1 MKSFAI
7 YRLPYQKECTM
18 MIQHEGEPLKLKS
31 YTELNGKRGFVM
43 APFAVSPTQ
52 PILLIEADEVRSVDI
67 SRSVEC
73 GMDSRSV
80 ECGMDSRSVECGVR
94 SENGT
99 EIQDSYTKSLIPE
112 IISHSTL
119 HTPHSTNPFHA
130 PHSSNLSSRQRY
142 HIDFS
147 NFHSNLLNGEF
158 QKIVLSRCVQEPR
171 KEEQLPMTLF
181 QKACELYPRMFISLV
196 YTPQSGMW
204 LMATP
209 EILLEGGGNDW
220 HTIALAG
227 TMKLEGESLSF
238 DSPPVK
244 GEARL
249 SDIAWTTKNIQEQ
262 RYVATYL
269 MECLEHFSSQITE
282 EGPYTARAAN
292 LVHLRSDFNFVL
304 EDTRRIGELI
314 RALHPTPAVCGL
326 PKQPTFDFIRRNESQ
341 SRRYYSGFSGP
352 FNPEVETHLFVS
364 LRCMQILEDRYC
376 LYAGGGLLR
385 DSEEKQEWEETEA
398 KLETMRS
405 LIET

>member
-7 YRLPYQKECTM
+7 YRLPYQKECTL

-43 APFAVSPTQ
+43 APFAVSPDQ
-52 PILLIEADEVRSVDI
+52 PILLIEADEVRKGEI
-67 SRSVEC
+67 L
-73 GMDSRSV
+73 
-80 ECGMDSRSVECGVR
+80 RSVECGVW
-94 SENGT
+94 SEICFEYMNSQVQK
-99 EIQDSYTKSLIPE
+99 IVSQDY
-112 IISHSTL
+112 SHSTL
-119 HTPHSTNPFHA
+119 HTPHST
-130 PHSSNLSSRQRY
+130 NLSSRQRY

-181 QKACELYPRMFISLV
+181 QTACELYPRMFISLV

-227 TMKLEGESLSF
+227 TMKLEGELLSF

-304 EDTRRIGELI
+304 DDTRRIGELI

-326 PKQPTFDFIRRNESQ
+326 PKQQTFDFIRRNESQ

-352 FNPEVETHLFVS
+352 FNPEVDTHLFVS
-364 LRCMQILEDRYC
+364 LRCMQILDDCYC

-385 DSEEKQEWEETEA
+385 DSEEDQEWEETEA

-405 LIET
+405 LLET

>member
-7 YRLPYQKECTM
+7 YRLPYQKECTL

-31 YTELNGKRGFVM
+31 YTELNGKHGFVM
-43 APFAVSPTQ
+43 APFAVSPNQ
-52 PILLIEADEVRSVDI
+52 PILLIEADDVRSVDV
-67 SRSVEC
+67 SRKEEGGKRKENSTETLSSFLVE
-73 GMDSRSV
+73 
-80 ECGMDSRSVECGVR
+80 
-94 SENGT
+94 
-99 EIQDSYTKSLIPE
+99 SYNQ
-112 IISHSTL
+112 IIS
-119 HTPHSTNPFHA
+119 P
-130 PHSSNLSSRQRY
+130 SSFLLPPSSKESSLSSRQRY

-158 QKIVLSRCVQEPR
+158 QKIVLSRCIQEPR

-181 QKACELYPRMFISLV
+181 QTACELYPRMFISLV

-326 PKQPTFDFIRRNESQ
+326 PKQQTFDFIRRNESQ

-352 FNPEVETHLFVS
+352 FNPEVDTHLFVS
-364 LRCMQILEDRYC
+364 LRCMQILDDCYC

-385 DSEEKQEWEETEA
+385 DSVEDQEWEETEA

-405 LIET
+405 LLETK

>member
-7 YRLPYQKECTM
+7 YRLPYQKECTL

-43 APFAVSPTQ
+43 APFAVSPDQ

-67 SRSVEC
+67 L
-73 GMDSRSV
+73 
-80 ECGMDSRSVECGVR
+80 RSVECGVW
-94 SENGT
+94 SEICFEYMNSQEQKT
-99 EIQDSYTKSLIPE
+99 ASQDYSD
-112 IISHSTL
+112 STL
-119 HTPHSTNPFHA
+119 HTPHST
-130 PHSSNLSSRQRY
+130 NLSSRQRY

-181 QKACELYPRMFISLV
+181 QTACELYPRMFISLV

-326 PKQPTFDFIRRNESQ
+326 PKQQTFDFIQRNESQ

-352 FNPEVETHLFVS
+352 FNPEVDTHLFVS
-364 LRCMQILEDRYC
+364 LRCMQILDDCYC

-385 DSEEKQEWEETEA
+385 DSVEDQEWEETEA

-405 LIET
+405 LLETK

>member
-7 YRLPYQKECTM
+7 YRLPYQKECTL

-43 APFAVSPTQ
+43 APFAVSPDQ
-52 PILLIEADEVRSVDI
+52 PILLIEADDVRKGEI
-67 SRSVEC
+67 L
-73 GMDSRSV
+73 
-80 ECGMDSRSVECGVR
+80 RSVECGVW
-94 SENGT
+94 SEICFEYMNSQVQK
-99 EIQDSYTKSLIPE
+99 IVSQDY
-112 IISHSTL
+112 SHSTL
-119 HTPHSTNPFHA
+119 HTPHST
-130 PHSSNLSSRQRY
+130 NLSSRQRY

-171 KEEQLPMTLF
+171 KEEQLPMALF

-244 GEARL
+244 GKARL

-326 PKQPTFDFIRRNESQ
+326 PKQQTFDFIRRNESQ

-364 LRCMQILEDRYC
+364 LRCMQILDDCYC

-385 DSEEKQEWEETEA
+385 DSVEDQEWEETEA

-405 LIET
+405 LLET

>member
-7 YRLPYQKECTM
+7 YRLPYQKECTL

-43 APFAVSPTQ
+43 APFAVSPDQ
-52 PILLIEADEVRSVDI
+52 PILLIEADEVRKGEI
-67 SRSVEC
+67 L
-73 GMDSRSV
+73 
-80 ECGMDSRSVECGVR
+80 RSVECGVW
-94 SENGT
+94 SEICFEYMNSQEQKT
-99 EIQDSYTKSLIPE
+99 ASQDY
-112 IISHSTL
+112 SHSTL
-119 HTPHSTNPFHA
+119 HIPHST
-130 PHSSNLSSRQRY
+130 NLSSRQRY

-227 TMKLEGESLSF
+227 TMKLEGELLSF

-326 PKQPTFDFIRRNESQ
+326 PKQQTFDFIRRNESQ

-352 FNPEVETHLFVS
+352 FNPEVDTHLFVS
-364 LRCMQILEDRYC
+364 LRCMQILDDCYC

-385 DSEEKQEWEETEA
+385 DSVEDQEWEETEA

-405 LIET
+405 LLET

>member
-7 YRLPYQKECTM
+7 YRLPYQKECTL

-43 APFAVSPTQ
+43 APFAVSPDQ
-52 PILLIEADEVRSVDI
+52 PILLIEADEVRKGEI
-67 SRSVEC
+67 L
-73 GMDSRSV
+73 
-80 ECGMDSRSVECGVR
+80 RSVECGVW
-94 SENGT
+94 SEICFESMNSQEQKT
-99 EIQDSYTKSLIPE
+99 VSQDY
-112 IISHSTL
+112 SHSTL
-119 HTPHSTNPFHA
+119 HT

-171 KEEQLPMTLF
+171 KEEQQPMTLF

-326 PKQPTFDFIRRNESQ
+326 PKQQTFDFIRRNESQ

-352 FNPEVETHLFVS
+352 FNPEVDTHLFVS
-364 LRCMQILEDRYC
+364 LRCMQILDDCYC

-385 DSEEKQEWEETEA
+385 DSVEDQEWEETEA

-405 LIET
+405 LLET

>member
-7 YRLPYQKECTM
+7 YRLPYQKECTL

-43 APFAVSPTQ
+43 APFAVSPDQ
-52 PILLIEADEVRSVDI
+52 PILLIEADDVRKGEI
-67 SRSVEC
+67 L
-73 GMDSRSV
+73 
-80 ECGMDSRSVECGVR
+80 RSVECGVW
-94 SENGT
+94 SEICFESMNSQEQKT
-99 EIQDSYTKSLIPE
+99 ASQDY
-112 IISHSTL
+112 SHSTL
-119 HTPHSTNPFHA
+119 HI

-171 KEEQLPMTLF
+171 KEEQLPMALF

-227 TMKLEGESLSF
+227 TMKLEGELLSF

-326 PKQPTFDFIRRNESQ
+326 PKQQTFDFIRRNESQ

-352 FNPEVETHLFVS
+352 FNPEVDTHLFVS
-364 LRCMQILEDRYC
+364 LRCMQILDDCYC

-385 DSEEKQEWEETEA
+385 DSEEDQEWEETEA

-405 LIET
+405 LLETK

>member
-7 YRLPYQKECTM
+7 YRLPYQKECTL

-43 APFAVSPTQ
+43 APFAVSPDQ
-52 PILLIEADEVRSVDI
+52 PILLIEADDVRSVDV
-67 SRSVEC
+67 SRKEEGGKRKENSTETLSSFLVE
-73 GMDSRSV
+73 
-80 ECGMDSRSVECGVR
+80 
-94 SENGT
+94 
-99 EIQDSYTKSLIPE
+99 SYNQ
-112 IISHSTL
+112 IIS
-119 HTPHSTNPFHA
+119 P
-130 PHSSNLSSRQRY
+130 SSFLLPPSSKESSLSSRQRY

-181 QKACELYPRMFISLV
+181 QTACELYPRMFISLV

-326 PKQPTFDFIRRNESQ
+326 PKQQTFDFIQRNESQ

-352 FNPEVETHLFVS
+352 FNPEVDTHLFVS
-364 LRCMQILEDRYC
+364 LRCMQILDDCYC

-385 DSEEKQEWEETEA
+385 DSEEDQEWEETEA

-405 LIET
+405 LLET

>member
-7 YRLPYQKECTM
+7 YRLPYQKECTL

-31 YTELNGKRGFVM
+31 YTELNGKHGFVM
-43 APFAVSPTQ
+43 APFAVSPDQ
-52 PILLIEADEVRSVDI
+52 PILLIEADEVRSVDV
-67 SRSVEC
+67 SRKEEGGKRKENSTETLSSFLVE
-73 GMDSRSV
+73 
-80 ECGMDSRSVECGVR
+80 
-94 SENGT
+94 
-99 EIQDSYTKSLIPE
+99 SYNQ
-112 IISHSTL
+112 IIS
-119 HTPHSTNPFHA
+119 P
-130 PHSSNLSSRQRY
+130 SSFLLPPSSKESSLSSRQRY

-181 QKACELYPRMFISLV
+181 QTACELYPRMFISLV

-227 TMKLEGESLSF
+227 TMKLEGELLSF

-326 PKQPTFDFIRRNESQ
+326 PKQQTFDFIRRNESQ

-352 FNPEVETHLFVS
+352 FNPEVDTHLFVS
-364 LRCMQILEDRYC
+364 LRCMQILDDCYC

-385 DSEEKQEWEETEA
+385 DSEEDQEWEETEA

-405 LIET
+405 LLETK

>member
-7 YRLPYQKECTM
+7 YRLPYQKECTL

-31 YTELNGKRGFVM
+31 YTELNGKHGFVM
-43 APFAVSPTQ
+43 APFAVSPDQ
-52 PILLIEADEVRSVDI
+52 PILLIEADDVRKGEI
-67 SRSVEC
+67 L
-73 GMDSRSV
+73 
-80 ECGMDSRSVECGVR
+80 RSVECGVW
-94 SENGT
+94 SEICFEYMNSQEQKT
-99 EIQDSYTKSLIPE
+99 VSQDY
-112 IISHSTL
+112 SHSTL
-119 HTPHSTNPFHA
+119 HIPHST
-130 PHSSNLSSRQRY
+130 NLSSRQRY

-181 QKACELYPRMFISLV
+181 QTACELYPRMFISLV

-326 PKQPTFDFIRRNESQ
+326 PKQQTFDFIRRNESQ

-364 LRCMQILEDRYC
+364 LRCMQILDDCYC

-385 DSEEKQEWEETEA
+385 DSVEDQEWEETEA

-405 LIET
+405 LLETK

>member
-7 YRLPYQKECTM
+7 YRLPYQKECTL

-43 APFAVSPTQ
+43 APFAVSPDQ
-52 PILLIEADEVRSVDI
+52 PILLIEADEVRKGEI
-67 SRSVEC
+67 L
-73 GMDSRSV
+73 
-80 ECGMDSRSVECGVR
+80 RSVECGVW
-94 SENGT
+94 SEICFEYMNSQVQK
-99 EIQDSYTKSLIPE
+99 IVSQDY
-112 IISHSTL
+112 SHSTL
-119 HTPHSTNPFHA
+119 HTPHST
-130 PHSSNLSSRQRY
+130 NLSSRQRY

-181 QKACELYPRMFISLV
+181 QTACELYPRMFISLV

-227 TMKLEGESLSF
+227 TMKLEGELLSF

-292 LVHLRSDFNFVL
+292 LVHLRSDFTFVL

-326 PKQPTFDFIRRNESQ
+326 PKQQTFDFIRRNESQ

-352 FNPEVETHLFVS
+352 FNPEVDTHLFVS
-364 LRCMQILEDRYC
+364 LRCMQILDDCYC

-385 DSEEKQEWEETEA
+385 DSEEDQEWEETEA

-405 LIET
+405 LLET

>member
-1 MKSFAI
+1 MNSQE
-7 YRLPYQKECTM
+7 QKTA
-18 MIQHEGEPLKLKS
+18 S
-31 YTELNGKRGFVM
+31 
-43 APFAVSPTQ
+43 
-52 PILLIEADEVRSVDI
+52 
-67 SRSVEC
+67 
-73 GMDSRSV
+73 
-80 ECGMDSRSVECGVR
+80 
-94 SENGT
+94 
-99 EIQDSYTKSLIPE
+99 QDY
-112 IISHSTL
+112 SHSTL
-119 HTPHSTNPFHA
+119 HIQHSTN
-130 PHSSNLSSRQRY
+130 LSSSQRY

-171 KEEQLPMTLF
+171 REEQQPMTLF
-181 QKACELYPRMFISLV
+181 QTACELYPRMFISLV

-326 PKQPTFDFIRRNESQ
+326 PKQQTFDFIRRNESQ

-352 FNPEVETHLFVS
+352 FNPEVDTHLFVS
-364 LRCMQILEDRYC
+364 LRCMQILDDCYC

-385 DSEEKQEWEETEA
+385 DSEEDQEWEETEA

-405 LIET
+405 LLET

>member
-7 YRLPYQKECTM
+7 YRLPYQKECTL

-43 APFAVSPTQ
+43 APFAVSPDQ
-52 PILLIEADEVRSVDI
+52 PILLIEADDVRKGEI
-67 SRSVEC
+67 LRSVEC
-73 GMDSRSV
+73 GMW
-80 ECGMDSRSVECGVR
+80 
-94 SENGT
+94 SEICFEYMNSQEQKT
-99 EIQDSYTKSLIPE
+99 VSQDY
-112 IISHSTL
+112 SHSTL
-119 HTPHSTNPFHA
+119 HIPHST
-130 PHSSNLSSRQRY
+130 NLSSRQRY

-171 KEEQLPMTLF
+171 KEEQQPMTLF

-244 GEARL
+244 GETRL

-326 PKQPTFDFIRRNESQ
+326 PKQQTFDFIRRNESQ

-352 FNPEVETHLFVS
+352 FNPEVDTHLFVS
-364 LRCMQILEDRYC
+364 LRCMQILDDCYC

-385 DSEEKQEWEETEA
+385 DSEEDQEWEETEA

-405 LIET
+405 LLET

>member
-7 YRLPYQKECTM
+7 YRLPYQKECTL

-43 APFAVSPTQ
+43 APFAVSPDQ
-52 PILLIEADEVRSVDI
+52 PILLIEADEVRKGEI
-67 SRSVEC
+67 L
-73 GMDSRSV
+73 
-80 ECGMDSRSVECGVR
+80 RSVECGVW
-94 SENGT
+94 SEICFESMNSQEQKT
-99 EIQDSYTKSLIPE
+99 VSQDY
-112 IISHSTL
+112 SHSTL
-119 HTPHSTNPFHA
+119 HI

-147 NFHSNLLNGEF
+147 DFHSNLLNGEF

-171 KEEQLPMTLF
+171 REEQLPMTLF

-227 TMKLEGESLSF
+227 TMKLEGELLSF

-326 PKQPTFDFIRRNESQ
+326 PKQQTFDFIQRNESQ

-352 FNPEVETHLFVS
+352 FNPEVDTHLFVS
-364 LRCMQILEDRYC
+364 LRCMQILDDRYC

-385 DSEEKQEWEETEA
+385 DSEEDQEWEETEA

-405 LIET
+405 LLETK

>member
-7 YRLPYQKECTM
+7 YRLPYQKECTL

-43 APFAVSPTQ
+43 APFAVSPDQ
-52 PILLIEADEVRSVDI
+52 PILLIEADEVRKGEI
-67 SRSVEC
+67 L
-73 GMDSRSV
+73 
-80 ECGMDSRSVECGVR
+80 RSVECGVW
-94 SENGT
+94 SEICFEYMNSQEQKT
-99 EIQDSYTKSLIPE
+99 ASQDY
-112 IISHSTL
+112 SHSTL
-119 HTPHSTNPFHA
+119 HIPHST
-130 PHSSNLSSRQRY
+130 NLSSRQRY

-158 QKIVLSRCVQEPR
+158 QKIVLSRCVQELR

-227 TMKLEGESLSF
+227 TMKLEGELLSF

-326 PKQPTFDFIRRNESQ
+326 PKQQTFDFIRRNESQ

-352 FNPEVETHLFVS
+352 FNPEVDTHLFVS
-364 LRCMQILEDRYC
+364 LRCMQILDDCYC

-385 DSEEKQEWEETEA
+385 DSEEDQEWEETEA

-405 LIET
+405 LLET

>member
-7 YRLPYQKECTM
+7 YRLPYQKECTL

-43 APFAVSPTQ
+43 APFAVSPDQ
-52 PILLIEADEVRSVDI
+52 PILLIEADEVRSVDV
-67 SRSVEC
+67 SRKEEGGKRKENSTETLSSFLVE
-73 GMDSRSV
+73 
-80 ECGMDSRSVECGVR
+80 
-94 SENGT
+94 
-99 EIQDSYTKSLIPE
+99 SYNQ
-112 IISHSTL
+112 IIS
-119 HTPHSTNPFHA
+119 P
-130 PHSSNLSSRQRY
+130 SSFLLPPSSKESSLSSRQRY

-181 QKACELYPRMFISLV
+181 QTACELYPRMFISLV

-227 TMKLEGESLSF
+227 TMKLEGELLSF
-238 DSPPVK
+238 DLPPVK

-314 RALHPTPAVCGL
+314 RTLHPTPAVCGL
-326 PKQPTFDFIRRNESQ
+326 PKQQTFDFIRRNESQ

-352 FNPEVETHLFVS
+352 FNPEVDTHLFVS
-364 LRCMQILEDRYC
+364 LRCMQILDDCYC

-385 DSEEKQEWEETEA
+385 DSVEDQEWEETEA

-405 LIET
+405 LLETK

>member
-7 YRLPYQKECTM
+7 YRLPYQKECTL

-31 YTELNGKRGFVM
+31 YTELNGKHGFVM
-43 APFAVSPTQ
+43 APFAVSPDQ

-73 GMDSRSV
+73 GV
-80 ECGMDSRSVECGVR
+80 W
-94 SENGT
+94 SEICFEYMNSQEQKT
-99 EIQDSYTKSLIPE
+99 VSQDY
-112 IISHSTL
+112 SHSTL
-119 HTPHSTNPFHA
+119 HIPHST
-130 PHSSNLSSRQRY
+130 NLSSRQRY

-171 KEEQLPMTLF
+171 REEQLPMTLF
-181 QKACELYPRMFISLV
+181 QTACELYPRMFISLV

-227 TMKLEGESLSF
+227 TMKLEGELLSF

-352 FNPEVETHLFVS
+352 FNPEVDTHLFVS
-364 LRCMQILEDRYC
+364 LRCMQILDDCYC

-385 DSEEKQEWEETEA
+385 DSEEDQEWEETEA

-405 LIET
+405 LLETK

>member
-1 MKSFAI
+1 
-7 YRLPYQKECTM
+7 

-43 APFAVSPTQ
+43 APFAVSPDQ

-67 SRSVEC
+67 SRKEEGGKRKENSTETLSSFLVE
-73 GMDSRSV
+73 
-80 ECGMDSRSVECGVR
+80 
-94 SENGT
+94 
-99 EIQDSYTKSLIPE
+99 SYNQ
-112 IISHSTL
+112 IIS
-119 HTPHSTNPFHA
+119 P
-130 PHSSNLSSRQRY
+130 SSFLLPPSSKESSLSSRQRY

-209 EILLEGGGNDW
+209 EILLEGGGSDW

-227 TMKLEGESLSF
+227 TMKLEGELLSF

-326 PKQPTFDFIRRNESQ
+326 PKQQTFDFIRRNESQ

-352 FNPEVETHLFVS
+352 FNPEEDTHLFVS
-364 LRCMQILEDRYC
+364 LRCMQILDDCYC

-385 DSEEKQEWEETEA
+385 DSEEDQEWEETEA

-405 LIET
+405 LLET

>member
-7 YRLPYQKECTM
+7 YRLPYQKECTL

-43 APFAVSPTQ
+43 APFAVSPDQ
-52 PILLIEADEVRSVDI
+52 PILLIEADD
-67 SRSVEC
+67 
-73 GMDSRSV
+73 
-80 ECGMDSRSVECGVR
+80 VR

-112 IISHSTL
+112 IISHST
-119 HTPHSTNPFHA
+119 NPFHT

-171 KEEQLPMTLF
+171 REEQLPMTLF
-181 QKACELYPRMFISLV
+181 QTACELYPRMFISLV

-209 EILLEGGGNDW
+209 EILLEGGGDDW

-326 PKQPTFDFIRRNESQ
+326 PKQQTFDFIRRNESQ

-352 FNPEVETHLFVS
+352 FNPEVDTHLFVS
-364 LRCMQILEDRYC
+364 LRCMQILDDCYC

-385 DSEEKQEWEETEA
+385 DSEEDQEWEETEA

-405 LIET
+405 LLETK

>member
-7 YRLPYQKECTM
+7 YRLPYQKECTL

-43 APFAVSPTQ
+43 APFAVSPDQ
-52 PILLIEADEVRSVDI
+52 PILLIEADEVRKGEI
-67 SRSVEC
+67 L
-73 GMDSRSV
+73 
-80 ECGMDSRSVECGVR
+80 RSVECGVW
-94 SENGT
+94 SEICFEYMNSQEQKT
-99 EIQDSYTKSLIPE
+99 VSQDY
-112 IISHSTL
+112 SHSTL
-119 HTPHSTNPFHA
+119 HTPHST
-130 PHSSNLSSRQRY
+130 NLSSRQRY

-181 QKACELYPRMFISLV
+181 QTACELYPRMFISLV

-227 TMKLEGESLSF
+227 TMKLEGESLLF

-326 PKQPTFDFIRRNESQ
+326 PKQQTFDFIRRNESQ

-364 LRCMQILEDRYC
+364 LRCMQILDDCYC

-385 DSEEKQEWEETEA
+385 DSVEDQEWEETEA

-405 LIET
+405 LLETK

>member
-7 YRLPYQKECTM
+7 YRLPYQKECTL

-43 APFAVSPTQ
+43 APFAVSPNQ
-52 PILLIEADEVRSVDI
+52 PILLIEADDVRSVDV
-67 SRSVEC
+67 SRKEEGGKRKENSTETLSSFLVE
-73 GMDSRSV
+73 
-80 ECGMDSRSVECGVR
+80 
-94 SENGT
+94 
-99 EIQDSYTKSLIPE
+99 SYNQ
-112 IISHSTL
+112 IIS
-119 HTPHSTNPFHA
+119 P
-130 PHSSNLSSRQRY
+130 SSFLLPPSSKESSLSSRQRY

-181 QKACELYPRMFISLV
+181 QTACELYPRMFISLV

-227 TMKLEGESLSF
+227 TMKLEGELLSF

-326 PKQPTFDFIRRNESQ
+326 PKQQTFDFIRRNESQ

-352 FNPEVETHLFVS
+352 FNPEVDTHLFVS
-364 LRCMQILEDRYC
+364 LRCMQILDDCYC

-385 DSEEKQEWEETEA
+385 DSVEDQEWEETEA

-405 LIET
+405 LLET

>member
-7 YRLPYQKECTM
+7 YRLPYQKECTL

-43 APFAVSPTQ
+43 APFAVSPDQ
-52 PILLIEADEVRSVDI
+52 PILLIEADDVRSVDV
-67 SRSVEC
+67 SRKEEGGKRKENSTETLSSFLVE
-73 GMDSRSV
+73 
-80 ECGMDSRSVECGVR
+80 
-94 SENGT
+94 
-99 EIQDSYTKSLIPE
+99 SYNQ
-112 IISHSTL
+112 IIS
-119 HTPHSTNPFHA
+119 P
-130 PHSSNLSSRQRY
+130 SSFLLPPSSKESSLSSRQRY

-181 QKACELYPRMFISLV
+181 QTACELYPRMFISLV

-292 LVHLRSDFNFVL
+292 LVHLRSDFHFVL

-326 PKQPTFDFIRRNESQ
+326 PKQQTFDFIRRNESQ

-352 FNPEVETHLFVS
+352 FNPEVDTHLFVS
-364 LRCMQILEDRYC
+364 LRCMQILDDCYC

-385 DSEEKQEWEETEA
+385 DSEEDQEWEETEA

-405 LIET
+405 LLET

>member
-7 YRLPYQKECTM
+7 YRLPYQKECTL

-43 APFAVSPTQ
+43 APFAVSPDQ
-52 PILLIEADEVRSVDI
+52 PILLIEADDVRKGEI
-67 SRSVEC
+67 L
-73 GMDSRSV
+73 
-80 ECGMDSRSVECGVR
+80 RSVECGVW
-94 SENGT
+94 SEICFESMNSQEQKT
-99 EIQDSYTKSLIPE
+99 VSQDY
-112 IISHSTL
+112 SHSTL
-119 HTPHSTNPFHA
+119 HI

-171 KEEQLPMTLF
+171 KEEQLPMALF

-227 TMKLEGESLSF
+227 TMKLEGELLSF

-326 PKQPTFDFIRRNESQ
+326 PKQQTFDFIRRNESQ

-352 FNPEVETHLFVS
+352 FNPEVDTHLFVS
-364 LRCMQILEDRYC
+364 LRCMQILDDCYC

-385 DSEEKQEWEETEA
+385 DSEEDQEWEETEA

-405 LIET
+405 LLETK